1 MTQQPHLNGKQT
13 HVNGLSPRESSQATS
28 AHFAQPPEPVQITSF
43 SVTYDRKFNLG
54 NFESLNPAITIWVKS
69 RVPEG
74 EAYDL
79 HDAKRRLR
87 QMAREN
93 VRAQLQRLHGN
104 DEAIFLGLIPPVDGH
119 DPIFVRTVSLGLV
132 YKVNLGDFNSIT
144 PAYSDWSDLRHVANS
159 PTELHLALERMW
171 ASLWANTEDELSRA
185 RGDGETDAYFGL
197 PTIMVEDLTD
207 TEQTPRPVMPA

>member
-1 MTQQPHLNGKQT
+1 
-13 HVNGLSPRESSQATS
+13 
-28 AHFAQPPEPVQITSF
+28 
-43 SVTYDRKFNLG
+43 
-54 NFESLNPAITIWVKS
+54 
-69 RVPEG
+69 
-74 EAYDL
+74 
-79 HDAKRRLR
+79 
-87 QMAREN
+87 MAREN
-93 VRAQLQRLHGN
+93 VRAQLQRLHGK
-104 DEAIFLGLIPPVDGH
+104 DEAIFLGLVPPVDGQ

-197 PTIMVEDLTD
+197 PTITVEDLTD
-207 TEQTPRPVMPA
+207 TEQSSRPHVTPSPRPAMPT